1 MSTPHGRPEEGALAP
16 GGTPQSGKGAPLAAQ
31 GGPQERSLPP
41 GGGEGAQRPVGA
53 PQGLEV
59 SAMPDGV
66 PAGPLLS
73 PQAYARIDREVAKFP
88 AAQKQSAVMAALA
101 IAQDET
107 GWVTPQVIDDIANY
121 LDMAP
126 IAVYEVASF
135 YNMYNNRPGGRFKI
149 GVCTCLPCALRD
161 GAKAGEYLKERL
173 GIDYGETTA
182 DGVFTLVETECLG
195 ACGDAPVC
203 LVNNKRMESF
213 MDNARLD
220 ALIGELKAKA

>member
-1 MSTPHGRPEEGALAP
+1 MSSSA
-16 GGTPQSGKGAPLAAQ
+16 
-31 GGPQERSLPP
+31 GGPQERALPP
-41 GGGEGAQRPVGA
+41 GGGEGIQRPVGSSVA
-53 PQGLEV
+53 EA
-59 SAMPDGV
+59 SITPDGS
-66 PAGPLLS
+66 PAAPLLS
-73 PQAYARIDREVAKFP
+73 ARAYQRIDRELAKFP

-107 GWVTPQVIDDIANY
+107 GWITPQVIDDIAVY
-121 LDMAP
+121 LEMPP

-149 GVCTCLPCALRD
+149 GICTCLPCALRD

-173 GIDYGETTA
+173 GVDYGETTA
-182 DGVFTLVETECLG
+182 DGMFTLVETECLG

-220 ALIGELKAKA
+220 ALIDELKAKA